1 MRAVFPFL
9 MSACLCGAAPIHKG
23 TPLAW
28 LRKQINPR
36 TKLVASYADRPTCWL
51 YTQALAVIAFA
62 ESGGADAKRARDI
75 LSFLREHREQGER
88 GGSFWRFAYQKDG
101 SSGGTYTTTGANA
114 WVAMG
119 IAYYEA
125 KTGDRQFRAMG
136 LENLEWMRR
145 HCLKPFGDER
155 GVVMADKN
163 YPQSRH
169 DDTTIFAVEHNLD
182 AYSAFRSLGILSARK
197 EYLAI
202 AADLRQFL
210 TGALHDGKRFRGGAR
225 LPDKLNH
232 AFYLDAQS
240 WGVLAL
246 GAEYKGCLALAE
258 EKCRVEGKSHT
269 LNGRQVDGLV
279 GFTEWAKSTHLW
291 PEGTE
296 GMVAAYYLVGDREK
310 GDTYHAQTRRFAEA
324 LDADPTDNT
333 LGVPYATADTKGLAT
348 CESVAGT
355 AWFYLNERR
364 ANPFQPP
371 LRKAVR

>member
-1 MRAVFPFL
+1 MRCLFL
-9 MSACLCGAAPIHKG
+9 SLLTACLCGAAPTNKG
-23 TPLAW
+23 TPLGW

-62 ESGGADAKRARDI
+62 EAGGEDARHAQGI
-75 LSFLREHREQGER
+75 LSFLRERREKGER
-88 GGSFWRFAYQKDG
+88 GGSFWRFAYQANG

-114 WVAMG
+114 WVAMA

-136 LENLEWMRR
+136 LESLEWMRH
-145 HCLKPFGDER
+145 HCLRSFGDER

-169 DDTTIFAVEHNLD
+169 DDTTIFSVEHNLD
-182 AYSAFRSLGILSARK
+182 AYSAFRSLGILSVRK

-210 TGALHDGKRFRGGAR
+210 TKTLHDGKRFRGGAR

-246 GAEYKGCLALAE
+246 GTGYKGCLTLAE
-258 EKCRVEGKSHT
+258 ETCRVEGKSHK
-269 LNGRQVDGLV
+269 LNGRQVRGLV

-310 GDTYHAQTRRFAEA
+310 ADEYHAQTRRFAEA
-324 LDADPTDNT
+324 LDADPTDNA

-355 AWFYLNERR
+355 VWFYLNERQV
-364 ANPFQPP
+364 NPFRPP
-371 LRKAVR
+371 LPKAAR